1 MDVPMDADV
10 LLRKFSDGKVVPDPP
25 PAGCRAPAAG
35 CCRASAAA
43 SGFGAPA
50 VVLAASAAA
59 PAIAAP
65 ANTAAIA
72 SAPPAPFVVDD
83 DDAR

>member
-25 PAGCRAPAAG
+25 PAG
-35 CCRASAAA
+35 CRASAAA